1 MMSGSPRRYA
11 EGRLTGTLWSSDADG
26 EQAHVV
32 FGDRRVEAV
41 EQRGDGFVGGLALLA
56 DGGGEQGHEPCVDV
70 PVPPLDEPVG
80 VKEQDV
86 PYREFLLPQV
96 VLRGRHGAKQQAG
109 RPGQQPRRA
118 AGYQHGRRMPG
129 LGPAQRGTVLVE
141 DEHRRGR
148 DLFRA
153 LVRADEPVQPVKQ
166 RAGGLP
172 GDGQGAQRIAYP
184 GHSRGRDQVVAIG
197 DIADRHH
204 RAAVRSEPRVVPVTA
219 YPVAGLG
226 GPVPDRQ
233 VVPPQ
238 AEPLQRGGQD
248 RPLQLEGRLMAAGLV
263 YAGEGPE
270 KVRRS
275 VSFPWEHYFNAPV
288 NADEVR
294 RPAFNE
300 TTLWQI

>member
-56 DGGGEQGHEPCVDV
+56 AGGGEQGHDPCVDV

-86 PYREFLLPQV
+86 PCREFLLPQV
-96 VLRGRHGAKQQAG
+96 VPRGRHGAKQQAG
-109 RPGQQPRRA
+109 RPG
-118 AGYQHGRRMPG
+118 
-129 LGPAQRGTVLVE
+129 E
-141 DEHRRGR
+141 
-148 DLFRA
+148 
-153 LVRADEPVQPVKQ
+153 
-166 RAGGLP
+166 
-172 GDGQGAQRIAYP
+172 QRIAYP
-184 GHSRGRDQVVAIG
+184 GHSRSRDQVVAG

-219 YPVAGLG
+219 HSVAGLG

-248 RPLQLEGRLMAAGLV
+248 RPLQLKGRLVAAGLV

-270 KVRRS
+270 NVRRS